1 MAVRSPNSD
10 LDFLA
15 FGFSSFLSS
24 LPFLSSES
32 FSGPDDCPRFFE
44 SEFFS
49 EEILR
54 IPSSPS
60 SPLSSLLS
68 LKGEDGR
75 CLWREVGRARDLAKL
90 PESIPG
96 FRDLEDFRNRSF
108 PLLRSKK
115 DSEDSDFLIF
125 FGEEFRGESSVDPEA
140 EDNSELFPKYPP
152 LDFGLRL
159 EGSAELSEIR
169 IGVCK

>member
-10 LDFLA
+10 LDFLT
-15 FGFSSFLSS
+15 FGVSSFLSS
-24 LPFLSSES
+24 LPFLSSET
-32 FSGPDDCPRFFE
+32 FSGPDDFPQFFE
-44 SEFFS
+44 SDFFS

-60 SPLSSLLS
+60 SLSSLLS

-96 FRDLEDFRNRSF
+96 VRDLEDFRIRSF
-108 PLLRSKK
+108 PLLRFGSKK

-125 FGEEFRGESSVDPEA
+125 FGEEFRGEFSVDPEA
-140 EDNSELFPKYPP
+140 EDNPELFPKYPL
-152 LDFGLRL
+152 LDFG
-159 EGSAELSEIR
+159 
-169 IGVCK
+169 